1 MVTCITL
8 GLENGNSNFRKQS
21 SLLYPGE
28 DRSTKAPS
36 CQSSRAPCYVGTYPP
51 LGSTEKPM
59 QAAERLRKHPQV
71 RTMDLPPEAVPI

>member
-21 SLLYPGE
+21 FLLYPGE

-36 CQSSRAPCYVGTYPP
+36 CQGSRAPCYLCT
-51 LGSTEKPM
+51 L
-59 QAAERLRKHPQV
+59 L
-71 RTMDLPPEAVPI
+71 